1 MNRTFTGR
9 MMTCHGRKEGHRVG
23 GYHGRKGGGTQVCRA
38 VGEGDVV
45 ACRLPRPPRLRSR
58 GWLLLTLR
66 VAPPRSTF
74 SFSACSPATKQR
86 NRNPGGSAER
96 FHLNIE
102 RATNFFGTRI
112 PIPHARQGGTARDSH
127 RQTFALMRSKL
138 YFGILQKRAACS
150 RTSEHPW
157 PGISPYW
164 EAIEPFLHV
173 VKPGGINLINLP
185 LSFPGKFDLHK
196 YSWNSWK
203 SINLVYTWPYRT
215 NHSCRPL
222 RSITSARSLDI
233 CI

>member
-1 MNRTFTGR
+1 MVV
-9 MMTCHGRKEGHRVG
+9 KV
-23 GYHGRKGGGTQVCRA
+23 GTQVCCT
-38 VGEGDVV
+38 VGGDVV

-102 RATNFFGTRI
+102 CATNFFGTRI
-112 PIPHARQGGTARDSH
+112 LSPHARQGGTARDS
-127 RQTFALMRSKL
+127 RRGTFSDMRSTL
-138 YFGILQKRAACS
+138 RSEISQRRAAYR
-150 RTSEHPW
+150 RTSKHPL

-173 VKPGGINLINLP
+173 VKPGGKIYLCR
-185 LSFPGKFDLHK
+185 LSLSHMSRMTEPCSGFMD
-196 YSWNSWK
+196 
-203 SINLVYTWPYRT
+203 
-215 NHSCRPL
+215 
-222 RSITSARSLDI
+222 
-233 CI
+233 

>member
-9 MMTCHGRKEGHRVG
+9 MMTCHGRKGGHRVG
-23 GYHGRKGGGTQVCRA
+23 GYHGRKGGGTQVC
-38 VGEGDVV
+38 VQCVWGGDVV
-45 ACRLPRPPRLRSR
+45 ACRLPRPPRPRSR

-112 PIPHARQGGTARDSH
+112 LSPHARQGGTARDSH

-138 YFGILQKRAACS
+138 PIGILQKRAACS
-150 RTSEHPW
+150 RTSEHPL

-173 VKPGGINLINLP
+173 VKPGGIKRRTPRLASIQDAWPVASAQLP
-185 LSFPGKFDLHK
+185 
-196 YSWNSWK
+196 
-203 SINLVYTWPYRT
+203 
-215 NHSCRPL
+215 
-222 RSITSARSLDI
+222 A
-233 CI
+233 